1 MDTAFAEFKAAQRKG
16 WAFFAPLEIATM
28 TAAAKLVTFAGVK
41 PGQRVLDVGCGTG
54 VVAVTAA
61 RARAQ
66 VSGLDLTP
74 ELLAA
79 AKQHSALAGVEV
91 EWREGDAEALP
102 YDPATFDVVL
112 SQFGHMFAPRPEV
125 AAAEMLRV
133 LKPGGV
139 IAFSTWPGE
148 LFTGRMFQ
156 IAARY
161 AGPPPQAVPSPV
173 LWGDPA
179 VIRERLGAG
188 VKDLRFDRA
197 TMWNA
202 ALSPAHH
209 RDQSERFAGPVKRF
223 IESSPEAAKL
233 ADFRREYDALVEQYF
248 DSSSNCVRQ
257 DFLMTRATLLT
268 KPSLASTS

>member
-1 MDTAFAEFKAAQRKG
+1 
-16 WAFFAPLEIATM
+16 M
-28 TAAAKLVTFAGVK
+28 TAAAKLVAFAGVK

-61 RARAQ
+61 RVKAM

-74 ELLAA
+74 ELLEV
-79 AKQHSALAGVEV
+79 AKHNSTLAGVEV

-102 YDPATFDVVL
+102 FDPGTFDVVL

-125 AAAEMLRV
+125 AIAEMLRV

-156 IAARY
+156 LSARY
-161 AGPPPQAVPSPV
+161 GAPPPPNVPAPV
-173 LWGDPA
+173 MWGDPA

-197 TMWNA
+197 TMFNA
-202 ALSPAHH
+202 ALSPGHH
-209 RDQSERFAGPVKRF
+209 RDQSERFAAPVKRF
-223 IESSPEAAKL
+223 IESKPDPAKL
-233 ADFRREYDALVEQYF
+233 AEFRREYEALVEQFF

-257 DFLMTRATLLT
+257 DFLMTRAIKT
-268 KPSLASTS
+268 

>member
-1 MDTAFAEFKAAQRKG
+1 
-16 WAFFAPLEIATM
+16 M
-28 TAAAKLVTFAGVK
+28 TAAAKLVAFASVK

-61 RARAQ
+61 RAKAM

-74 ELLAA
+74 ELLEV
-79 AKQHSALAGVEV
+79 AKHNSSLAGVEV

-102 YDPATFDVVL
+102 FDPATFDVVL
-112 SQFGHMFAPRPEV
+112 SQFGHMFAPRPE
-125 AAAEMLRV
+125 AAVAEMLRV

-156 IAARY
+156 LSARY
-161 AGPPPQAVPSPV
+161 GAAPPPNVPAPV
-173 LWGDPA
+173 MWGDPS

-197 TMWNA
+197 TMFNA
-202 ALSPAHH
+202 ALSPGHH
-209 RDQSERFAGPVKRF
+209 REQSERFAAPVKRF
-223 IESSPEAAKL
+223 IESNPDPAKL
-233 ADFRREYDALVEQYF
+233 AEFRREYEALVEQFF
-248 DSSSNCVRQ
+248 DGSINCVRQ
-257 DFLMTRATLLT
+257 DFLMTRAI
-268 KPSLASTS
+268 KA